1 MELAESNSITASDAN
16 SVTSIVTEIAE
27 ECKTINESLT
37 FFSEFITIYQ
47 ESNTS
52 IAGIANMTNLL
63 SLNASIEAAR
73 AGDNGRGFAVVAEE
87 IRNLANSTKELITEN
102 EKQAADAIPKI
113 NASVDYI
120 KTLLSSISIMNERI
134 ANIAATTEKISSK
147 SDSIRSLSNHI
158 QDDVKA
164 L

>member
-1 MELAESNSITASDAN
+1 M
-16 SVTSIVTEIAE
+16 
-27 ECKTINESLT
+27 
-37 FFSEFITIYQ
+37 
-47 ESNTS
+47 
-52 IAGIANMTNLL
+52 
-63 SLNASIEAAR
+63 
-73 AGDNGRGFAVVAEE
+73 
-87 IRNLANSTKELITEN
+87 ITEN

-113 NASVDYI
+113 NASVEYI